1 MRYFFYNS
9 FTLGSGYKY
18 AELKNNVICSTDVPK
33 DIDCDFCNGGCQ
45 LVVKKTNSNT
55 SILIV
60 KGILYVNN
68 QKKFDEQGRKVYI
81 NFAIEASVEE
91 HKILNNIFYAIIVE
105 WNNLSKYLGE
115 SVKIPCSVGTYGYG
129 IEQKRIEFLIHYLS
143 AYNTDK
149 IKKEIGVV
157 KDNLNVIVLK
167 SSDYSYYEDL
177 AKDLYKNNKISF
189 KGNFIR
195 ENIITGEHFSE
206 LISKS
211 SVEHYDDFLLMVNGT
226 NKSDSIHDNHTD
238 SKLDSTNNSAN
249 DNNFHKIEEI
259 NFTIQ
264 EKKNDEDNE
273 KAQVE
278 LIKTDRVDIRTNES
292 VVNSKVYKI
301 KGSYSKFILGFVCG
315 LFIGYLI
322 WS

>member
-81 NFAIEASVEE
+81 NFAIEASIEE
-91 HKILNNIFYAIIVE
+91 HKTLNNIFYAIIAE

-115 SVKIPCSVGTYGYG
+115 SVKIPCSVSTYGYG
-129 IEQKRIEFLIHYLS
+129 IEQKRIEFLVHYLS

-149 IKKEIGVV
+149 IKKEIGAV
-157 KDNLNVIVLK
+157 KENLNVIVLK

-177 AKDLYKNNKISF
+177 AKDLYKNNKMSF
-189 KGNFIR
+189 KENFIR
-195 ENIITGEHFSE
+195 ENIISGNRFSE
-206 LISKS
+206 LITKS
-211 SVEHYDDFLLMVNGT
+211 TVENYDDFVLMVDGI
-226 NKSDSIHDNHTD
+226 NKSDSIHDNHAD
-238 SKLDSTNNSAN
+238 LELDAMSNFAN
-249 DNNFHKIEEI
+249 DNDFHEIETM
-259 NFTIQ
+259 NTTIQ
-264 EKKNDEDNE
+264 GTIDEECSE

-278 LIKTDRVDIRTNES
+278 LNKIDGVNIRTNES
-292 VVNSKVYKI
+292 VENSKICKM
-301 KGSYSKFILGFVCG
+301 KASYSKFIWGFVCG